1 MVKARQRDGDMT
13 SIPDF
18 YANRPGGPESTA
30 AQNRGYLVKVDRRL
44 LDPTSGCGLMLAE
57 TPRYE
62 PGNVFTDVMR
72 RYNCQEVFADRRA
85 ARILDEEETLMR
97 QFCLRVDE
105 YGVALKQNFQAIY
118 APSGILLAV
127 DLNQHA
133 AYFLAGPESCLALRN
148 YFRDAL
154 AGTLEQL
161 GVAFRGPSSRLT
173 PTGWRN
179 LFELANN
186 SDFRFYVPP
195 VRSIAVMAMAAGAL
209 WRYPGLYISVSLL
222 NHGDAGNVVEEVLK
236 AITENAKQRHFWTRA
251 DADSNSTPRPAA
263 TAQQSV
269 SRIPTA

>member
-1 MVKARQRDGDMT
+1 VKKRQRDGDMT
-13 SIPDF
+13 SLPDF
-18 YANRPGGPESTA
+18 YASRLGGPDGAA
-30 AQNRGYLVKVDRRL
+30 AQNHGYLLKVDRRF
-44 LDPTSGCGLMLAE
+44 LDPTSGCGLMLAQ

-62 PGNVFTDVMR
+62 PGNAFTDIMR
-72 RYNCQEVFADRRA
+72 RYDCREVFADRRA
-85 ARILDEEETLMR
+85 ARILDEEEVLMR
-97 QFCLRVDE
+97 QFCFRVDE

-118 APSGILLAV
+118 APCGVLLAL
-127 DLNQHA
+127 DPNLHA
-133 AYFLAGPESCLALRN
+133 AYFLAEPESCLALRN

-195 VRSIAVMAMAAGAL
+195 VRSIAVMAMAASAR

-222 NHGDAGNVVEEVLK
+222 NHEDACEVAGEVLK
-236 AITENAKQRHFWTRA
+236 AITENARQRHFWTHA
-251 DADSNSTPRPAA
+251 DIDSNPTP
-263 TAQQSV
+263 QSE
-269 SRIPTA
+269 PTAKESIPRVLSA